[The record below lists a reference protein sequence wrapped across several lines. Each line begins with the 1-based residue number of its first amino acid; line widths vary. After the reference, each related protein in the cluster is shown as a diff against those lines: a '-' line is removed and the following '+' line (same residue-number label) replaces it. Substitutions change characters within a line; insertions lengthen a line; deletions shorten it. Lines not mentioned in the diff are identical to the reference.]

1 MVPRGCIRGRR
12 LRASEERDLEGFE
25 QSLVL
30 VFSIHRAQM
39 FENTHHNEV
48 AP

>member
-12 LRASEERDLEGFE
+12 LRASEGGDLEGFE

-30 VFSIHRAQM
+30 IVSIHRAQM
-39 FENTHHNEV
+39 SENTHYNEV